1 MKTLYTHLKEELA
14 TPLNTVGMGNVDP
27 GSEPLVGFD
36 KTIVKKKS
44 KKYKK
49 NDSKL

>member
-1 MKTLYTHLKEELA
+1 MKHLYKYLKEELA
-14 TPLNTVGMGNVDP
+14 TPLNTMGVGNVDP

-36 KTIVKKKS
+36 KSSIKKKS
-44 KKYKK
+44 KKCKK